1 MSTLKKLSIAAI
13 GAAVVALGTLS
24 KAQAGTFTFSI
35 DSRATFL
42 RTSEDPLA
50 LNSVPIDLSSLGIS
64 GGDLIRLEQLADV
77 SYYSNPIRDYLTN
90 MIGVFSASNVLL
102 PAYLQNR
109 VHDAID
115 SGEDIFTYPTNEGG
129 GSLPTNIAQ
138 DFLISDITIRVPT
151 SATYLFVAAPD
162 IYYSDNA
169 DPDRDFGLRI
179 SSVSQSVPEPTS
191 ALGLLAFGISVSA
204 LQKRKQ
210 Q

>member
-1 MSTLKKLSIAAI
+1 MFTLKNLSIAGV
-13 GAAVVALGTLS
+13 GAAVLTLAAVS
-24 KAQAGTFTFSI
+24 KAQAGTLTFSI

-50 LNSVPIDLSSLGIS
+50 LNSVPIELSSLGIS
-64 GGDLIRLEQLADV
+64 GGDLIRLEQLGDV
-77 SYYSNPIRDYLTN
+77 SYWSNPIRDYLTN
-90 MIGVFSASNVLL
+90 MIGVFSASDVLL

-109 VHDAID
+109 VQDAID
-115 SGEDIFTYPTNEGG
+115 SGEDVFTLPTSQGG

-169 DPDRDFGLRI
+169 DPDRDFGVRI